1 MTIETPDNESR
12 KGGLMDSAKGLLS
25 TLLAMGQTR
34 LEMFSTE
41 IEEQREW
48 LTAMLAWTLIALFSA
63 ALAVILTTLL
73 VIVIYWDSH
82 RLLAI
87 GIMIGVF
94 VLATAVSWRIVWNM
108 QHAKPKI
115 FSGSI
120 SELSKDR
127 ELLSQ
132 SDESTH

>member
-1 MTIETPDNESR
+1 MGTV
-12 KGGLMDSAKGLLS
+12 
-25 TLLAMGQTR
+25 LAMGQTR
-34 LEMFSTE
+34 LELLSTE

-48 LTAMLAWTLIALFSA
+48 LTAMLAWTLIALFCG
-63 ALAVILTTLL
+63 ALAVIFTTLL
-73 VIVIYWDSH
+73 VVVVFWDSY

-94 VLATAVSWRIVWNM
+94 VLGTAISWRIVWNM
-108 QHAKPKI
+108 NHRKPKI

-127 ELLSQ
+127 EQLNLN
-132 SDESTH
+132 DE

>member
-1 MTIETPDNESR
+1 MTTDTTDSGSR
-12 KGGLMDSAKGLLS
+12 KSGLLESAKGLMG

-34 LEMFSTE
+34 LELLSTE

-48 LTAMLAWTLIALFSA
+48 LTAMLAWTLIALFCG
-63 ALAVILTTLL
+63 ALAVILATLL
-73 VIVIYWDSH
+73 VVVVFWDSY

-94 VLATAVSWRIVWNM
+94 VLGTAISWRIVWNM
-108 QHAKPKI
+108 NHRKPKI

-127 ELLSQ
+127 EQLNLD
-132 SDESTH
+132 DE